1 MAEAVEPTKRTWRS
15 KFASIF
21 GRGGVDDE
29 FWDEL
34 EEVLIMADCGAATT
48 ETLLETVKARAKKE
62 GARDPEA
69 VRLILRDE
77 MVALL
82 NSAERPVDDVEHRPE
97 VVLVIGVNGVGKTT
111 TIAKLA
117 NVYARDGKK
126 VILAA
131 ADTFRAAATEQ
142 LKVWGERIGVD
153 VVAHKSGADPGAVV
167 FDAVEAAWARGADLL
182 IIDTAGRLHTKTNLM
197 EELRKLHRIV
207 QRKDATAPHEV
218 LLVLDATTGQNGLQQ
233 AKAFTDAVSL
243 TGTVL
248 TKLDGTAKGGIVF
261 AIVDQ
266 LGIPVRFI
274 GTGEK
279 ADDLAPFDPAY
290 FVDALLGE

>member
-1 MAEAVEPTKRTWRS
+1 M
-15 KFASIF
+15 
-21 GRGGVDDE
+21 DDE

-48 ETLLETVKARAKKE
+48 EALLESVKARAKKE

-69 VRLILRDE
+69 VRLVLRDE

-82 NSAERPVDDVEHRPE
+82 TSAEGPADEVEHRPE
-97 VVLVIGVNGVGKTT
+97 VVLVVGVNGVGKTT